1 MTFGFQFDEEVF
13 PDEGSL
19 DHRVLVEARG
29 SLSLAG
35 GSLGLFFLLLLA
47 GDLGGEGSVLQ
58 LEASQR
64 VFEVHLAG
72 GMVALELQS
81 RRGLRG

>member
-1 MTFGFQFDEEVF
+1 M
-13 PDEGSL
+13 
-19 DHRVLVEARG
+19 
-29 SLSLAG
+29 SLAG

-64 VFEVHLAG
+64 VFEVHLTG
-72 GMVALELQS
+72 SMVALELQS
-81 RRGLRG
+81 RQGLRGRGLMAQLGLAQAGVWRGVSTQPT